1 MIQRLLNWMPMTIPA
16 ARSRGPKPTKVD
28 PDHLLDAA
36 LAVFAEDGLRGASLR
51 AIARRA
57 GCDPAL
63 IYYHFASKEGLF
75 AALLQRR
82 FPGVL
87 RAVEILSATSD
98 PRPTAQRLWE
108 VLLIYHQHLSQ
119 DPGIR
124 ALVRGEI
131 VKGAEG
137 VTTLIE
143 GQMRPVVTAIRRIF
157 EQGLERKELRSDLQ
171 PTMATFFLVKM
182 QLEIL
187 DVAPV
192 MLPLF
197 MDLSPEEA
205 VVAGMRA
212 WFDLFWR
219 GVARDPGAPLPPLPA
234 PTVP

>member
-1 MIQRLLNWMPMTIPA
+1 MSMA
-16 ARSRGPKPTKVD
+16 AAPPKRSRGPKPIKLA
-28 PDHLLDAA
+28 PDQLLDAA
-36 LAVFAEDGLRGASLR
+36 QAVFARDGLQAASLR
-51 AIARRA
+51 AIAHQA

-63 IYYHFASKEGLF
+63 IYYHFASKEALF

-87 RAVEILSATSD
+87 KDVEHLAEASD

-108 VLLIYHQHLSQ
+108 VLLIYHRHLGQ

-137 VTTLIE
+137 IANLIE
-143 GQMRPVVTAIRRIF
+143 AQMRPVVGAISRVF
-157 EQGLERKELRSDLQ
+157 EQGMQRGDLRADLQ
-171 PTMATFFLVKM
+171 PMLMTFFLVKM

-192 MLPLF
+192 ILPRF
-197 MDLSPEEA
+197 MGLPADMA
-205 VVAGMRA
+205 VVISMRA

-219 GVARDPGAPLPPLPA
+219 GIALDPRLPLPSLPEPTPL
-234 PTVP
+234 

>member
-1 MIQRLLNWMPMTIPA
+1 
-16 ARSRGPKPTKVD
+16 VD

-36 LAVFAEDGLRGASLR
+36 QAVFAEAGLQAASLR

-63 IYYHFASKEGLF
+63 IYYHFDSKEALF

-87 RAVEILSATSD
+87 RDIECLAAASD
-98 PRPTAQRLWE
+98 TRPTVLRLWD
-108 VLLIYHQHLSQ
+108 VLLIYHRRLSQ

-124 ALVRGEI
+124 SLIRGEI

-137 VTTLIE
+137 ITMLIE
-143 GQMRPVVTAIRRIF
+143 GQMQPVFAAICRIF
-157 EQGLERKELRSDLQ
+157 EQGIGRGEVRSGLH
-171 PTMATFFLVKM
+171 PMLATFFLVKM

-187 DVAPV
+187 DVVPV
-192 MLPLF
+192 ILLRF
-197 MDLSPEEA
+197 MDLPPDEA
-205 VVAGMRA
+205 VVVGMRA

-219 GVARDPGAPLPPLPA
+219 GVALDPSVPLPSLPD
-234 PTVP
+234 PTV

>member
-1 MIQRLLNWMPMTIPA
+1 
-16 ARSRGPKPTKVD
+16 VD

-36 LAVFAEDGLRGASLR
+36 QAVFAQDGLRGGSLR

-63 IYYHFASKEGLF
+63 IYYHFDSKEGLF

-82 FPGVL
+82 FLGVL
-87 RAVEILSATSD
+87 RDVDHLSQAND

-108 VLLIYHQHLSQ
+108 VLLIYHRHLSR

-124 ALVRGEI
+124 SLVRGEI

-137 VTTLIE
+137 ITALIE
-143 GQMRPVVTAIRRIF
+143 TQMRPVIEAIRRIF
-157 EQGLERKELRSDLQ
+157 EQGLQRGDLRAGLH
-171 PTMATFFLVKM
+171 PTLMAFFLVKM

-192 MLPLF
+192 ILPRF
-197 MDLSPEEA
+197 MDLPPEEA
-205 VVAGMRA
+205 VLVGMRT

-219 GVARDPGAPLPPLPA
+219 GIARDPGIPLPPLPE
-234 PTVP
+234 PTA

>member
-1 MIQRLLNWMPMTIPA
+1 MTA
-16 ARSRGPKPTKVD
+16 ATPSKSRGPKPTKVD
-28 PDHLLDAA
+28 PDQLLDAA
-36 LAVFAEDGLRGASLR
+36 QAVFAEDGLRAASLR

-63 IYYHFASKEGLF
+63 IYYHFGSKEALF

-87 RAVEILSATSD
+87 KDVERLAEATD
-98 PRPTAQRLWE
+98 LRPTAQRLWE
-108 VLLIYHQHLSQ
+108 VLLIYHRHLSQ

-131 VKGAEG
+131 AKGAEG
-137 VTTLIE
+137 IANLIE
-143 GQMRPVVTAIRRIF
+143 AQMRPVVAAIRRVF
-157 EQGLERKELRSDLQ
+157 EQGLDRGDLRSDLH
-171 PTMATFFLVKM
+171 PMLATFFLVKM

-192 MLPLF
+192 ILPRFTNLA
-197 MDLSPEEA
+197 PEEA
-205 VVAGMRA
+205 VLVGMRA

-219 GVARDPGAPLPPLPA
+219 GVARDPGAPLPPLPD
-234 PTVP
+234 PTVS

>member
-1 MIQRLLNWMPMTIPA
+1 
-16 ARSRGPKPTKVD
+16 VD

-36 LAVFAEDGLRGASLR
+36 QAVFAQDGLRGGSLR

-82 FPGVL
+82 FLGVL
-87 RAVEILSATSD
+87 RDVDHLSRAD
-98 PRPTAQRLWE
+98 DLRPTAQRLWE
-108 VLLIYHQHLSQ
+108 VLLIYHRHLSR

-124 ALVRGEI
+124 SLVRGEI

-137 VTTLIE
+137 ITALIE
-143 GQMRPVVTAIRRIF
+143 AQMRPVIEAIRRVF
-157 EQGLERKELRSDLQ
+157 EQGLQRGDLRDDLH
-171 PTMATFFLVKM
+171 PMLMAFFLVKM

-192 MLPLF
+192 ILPRF
-197 MDLSPEEA
+197 MGLPADTA
-205 VVAGMRA
+205 VVINMRA

-219 GVARDPGAPLPPLPA
+219 GIARDPSTPLPPLPD
-234 PTVP
+234 PTA

>member
-1 MIQRLLNWMPMTIPA
+1 MTA
-16 ARSRGPKPTKVD
+16 ASPSKSRGPKPTKVD
-28 PDHLLDAA
+28 PDQLLDAA
-36 LAVFAEDGLRGASLR
+36 QAVFAEAGLQAASLR

-63 IYYHFASKEGLF
+63 IYYHFDSKEALF

-87 RAVEILSATSD
+87 KDVERLAEASD
-98 PRPTAQRLWE
+98 LRPTAQRLWE
-108 VLLIYHQHLSQ
+108 VLLIYHRHLSQ

-124 ALVRGEI
+124 SLVRGEI
-131 VKGAEG
+131 AKGAEG
-137 VTTLIE
+137 ITGLIE
-143 GQMRPVVTAIRRIF
+143 GQMRPVVTAIRRVF
-157 EQGLERKELRSDLQ
+157 EQGLERGELRPGLH
-171 PTMATFFLVKM
+171 PMLATFFLVKM

-192 MLPLF
+192 MLPRF
-197 MDLSPEEA
+197 MDLPPEEA

-219 GVARDPGAPLPPLPA
+219 GVARDPSAPLPPLPD
-234 PTVP
+234 PIV

>member
-1 MIQRLLNWMPMTIPA
+1 
-16 ARSRGPKPTKVD
+16 VD

-36 LAVFAEDGLRGASLR
+36 QAVFAEEGLRAASLR

-82 FPGVL
+82 FLGVL
-87 RAVEILSATSD
+87 GDVDHLSQADD
-98 PRPTAQRLWE
+98 PRPTALRLWV
-108 VLLIYHQHLSQ
+108 VLLIYHQHLSR

-124 ALVRGEI
+124 SLVRGEI

-137 VTTLIE
+137 ITALIE
-143 GQMRPVVTAIRRIF
+143 DQMRPVIAAIRRVF
-157 EQGLERKELRSDLQ
+157 EQGIQRGDLRADLH
-171 PTMATFFLVKM
+171 PLLMAFFLVKM

-192 MLPLF
+192 LLPRF
-197 MDLSPEEA
+197 MDLPPEEA
-205 VVAGMRA
+205 VLVGMRA

-219 GVARDPGAPLPPLPA
+219 GVARDPAAPLPPLPD
-234 PTVP
+234 PPVCRGNP

>member
-1 MIQRLLNWMPMTIPA
+1 MTNALP
-16 ARSRGPKPTKVD
+16 RKTRGPKPTKVD
-28 PDHLLDAA
+28 PDQLLDAA
-36 LAVFAEDGLRGASLR
+36 QAVFAEDGLRGASLR

-63 IYYHFASKEGLF
+63 IYYHFDSKEALF

-87 RAVEILSATSD
+87 MDVERLSAASD
-98 PRPTAQRLWE
+98 LRPTAERLWE
-108 VLLIYHQHLSQ
+108 VLLIYHRHLSQ

-137 VTTLIE
+137 VTALIE
-143 GQMRPVVTAIRRIF
+143 GQMRPVVAAIRRIF
-157 EQGLERKELRSDLQ
+157 EQGLERGELRSDLQ
-171 PTMATFFLVKM
+171 PMLATFFLVKM

-192 MLPLF
+192 VLPRF
-197 MDLSPEEA
+197 MALAPAEA
-205 VVAGMRA
+205 VLTGMWA

-219 GVARDPGAPLPPLPA
+219 GVARDPSAPLPPLPD